1 MLTTLPERPEASE
14 TEKRRPRRRARRSRG
29 RRPLPNLLP
38 FVLGLLLGTALMW
51 GAGSV
56 RPNIVKML
64 PGSFGQS
71 GTDRSSAYG
80 VDPEV
85 NQEASSAYS
94 LPPFEGDA
102 SGLTIDFV
110 PHSGDALP
118 ATELYQ
124 RVRDAVV
131 SLTAYAG
138 HSAAYGTGM
147 ILTPDG
153 YVLTCAHVVEDT
165 QSCTVALTDGREL
178 EAELVVMDERTDL
191 AVLKIDAEGL
201 STVSFTDSDE
211 AVVGETVYALGDPVR
226 PEFRGSFTNGMI
238 AGLNRA
244 VTGKQ
249 GPMRLIQ
256 ITAPVNSGNSGGPVF
271 NAWGQVLG
279 VVNMK
284 INRPDLDV
292 SIENMGMCIPS
303 RTVKSVVE
311 ELVRTGKVQRTMLG
325 ITCHSINE
333 AQAHVTKV
341 PEGLWITTIDPASD
355 VASHDIQVGD
365 IITAVNGVAVSS
377 ILQFREAT
385 ADVKPGEKVTLTLW
399 RDEALVERLK
409 ELREAEDRSAP
420 AETETTDEDEEFV
433 YHFEKLGDVKVKM
446 LDSEALED

>member
-14 TEKRRPRRRARRSRG
+14 TEIRRPRRRARRSRG
-29 RRPLPNLLP
+29 LRPLPVLFVGLVGVLIGAGL
-38 FVLGLLLGTALMW
+38 VLGVSFASQRISGIIN
-51 GAGSV
+51 
-56 RPNIVKML
+56 R
-64 PGSFGQS
+64 GSFGQ
-71 GTDRSSAYG
+71 GGSAYG

-94 LPPFEGDA
+94 LPPFTGDA

-110 PHSGDALP
+110 PHSGEALP

-178 EAELVVMDERTDL
+178 EAELVAMDGRTDL

-284 INRPDLDV
+284 INRPDLPV

-325 ITCHSINE
+325 ITCQSINE
-333 AQAHVTKV
+333 AQAHVTNV

-365 IITAVNGVAVSS
+365 IITAVNGVPVSS

-399 RDEALVERLK
+399 RDVALVARLK

-420 AETETTDEDEEFV
+420 AETTDEDEEFV
-433 YHFEKLGDVKVKM
+433 YNFEKLGDVKVKM